1 LILSVKFIVL
11 IKQICDTKERVT
23 EVQGDTS
30 KGPINFLMYID
41 MKIIN
46 MLKTNYVN
54 KSATYSSDFG

>member
-1 LILSVKFIVL
+1 
-11 IKQICDTKERVT
+11 
-23 EVQGDTS
+23 
-30 KGPINFLMYID
+30 MYID

>member
-1 LILSVKFIVL
+1 VLSFIVFT
-11 IKQICDTKERVT
+11 KQICDTKKRVT
-23 EVQGDTS
+23 EGQGDTS
-30 KGPINFLMYID
+30 TGPKNFIMYIN